1 MKSDSIHCFSRCR
14 KKWLM
19 FTLTKCQNRQASV
32 ATVTSVHLERRRKCD
47 GVTGS
52 TEAEGRGGKLAQVNA
67 VTLHGLCSNT
77 QMKLCSGCGHRIRT
91 CQSQSQH
98 ASFVLQMT
106 QQKQNLWTL
115 ILILASVWFFP
126 LTFAAKVGRQK
137 FFAAALAPV
146 FCWVIHP
153 DSRCSATKSSDKVIK
168 SSVSCWQTVWIFNSL
183 SPGTGNVLS
192 RFCTGFTFLPCDIG
206 WRAQVWFYIQTFSDH
221 LQTKNMYIYIYK

>member
-1 MKSDSIHCFSRCR
+1 MKSDSINCFSRCR

-77 QMKLCSGCGHRIRT
+77 QMKLCCGCGRQIRT

-98 ASFVLQMT
+98 ASVLCPTNDTTKTEFVNADLDLGEGVIFSLDVCRQSGET
-106 QQKQNLWTL
+106 
-115 ILILASVWFFP
+115 
-126 LTFAAKVGRQK
+126 KVLRCR
-137 FFAAALAPV
+137 FSSCVLLS
-146 FCWVIHP
+146 HP
-153 DSRCSATKSSDKVIK
+153 PWQSLLCYKVI
-168 SSVSCWQTVWIFNSL
+168 WQSHQVLSQLLTNSL
-183 SPGTGNVLS
+183 D
-192 RFCTGFTFLPCDIG
+192 F
-206 WRAQVWFYIQTFSDH
+206 
-221 LQTKNMYIYIYK
+221 

>member
-77 QMKLCSGCGHRIRT
+77 QMKLCCGCGRRIRT
-91 CQSQSQH
+91 CLH
-98 ASFVLQMT
+98 
-106 QQKQNLWTL
+106 
-115 ILILASVWFFP
+115 VWFWRAVTTCFCPLSYKWHNKNRICECWSWSWRACDFFP
-126 LTFAAKVGRQK
+126 WRLPPKWG
-137 FFAAALAPV
+137 
-146 FCWVIHP
+146 
-153 DSRCSATKSSDKVIK
+153 DKSS
-168 SSVSCWQTVWIFNSL
+168 SL
-183 SPGTGNVLS
+183 PL
-192 RFCTGFTFLPCDIG
+192 
-206 WRAQVWFYIQTFSDH
+206 
-221 LQTKNMYIYIYK
+221 